1 MAQTPLQQLER
12 LIGALSELVSQE
24 HALLTKQTWE
34 EAAAL
39 EDNIQAVI
47 GGITPLALD
56 LGAEGLLP
64 ADFRAR
70 IAEVTETHQA
80 AQRKLATLMG
90 QARTELRSLKSTE
103 QKLGKMRPTYA
114 ALSEAQS
121 RPSFLAQC

>member
-64 ADFRAR
+64 VDFRAR